1 MSFLGRLKRERNDRV
16 RCAHILLRTEK
27 EAQAVLER
35 LRTGEAFAKV
45 AKDVSTCPSGKRG
58 GDLGRFGRGA
68 MVKEFEDAAFA
79 LKTGDLS
86 PVVQT
91 QFGYHIIKRLG

>member
-1 MSFLGRLKRERNDRV
+1 MSFFGRLKRERSDRV

-27 EAQAVLER
+27 DAHAVVER
-35 LRTGEAFAKV
+35 LRAGEAFAKV

-58 GDLGRFGRGA
+58 GDLGSFGRGK

-79 LKTGDLS
+79 LKTGELS
-86 PVVQT
+86 PVVET
-91 QFGYHIIKRLG
+91 QFGYHVIKRLG